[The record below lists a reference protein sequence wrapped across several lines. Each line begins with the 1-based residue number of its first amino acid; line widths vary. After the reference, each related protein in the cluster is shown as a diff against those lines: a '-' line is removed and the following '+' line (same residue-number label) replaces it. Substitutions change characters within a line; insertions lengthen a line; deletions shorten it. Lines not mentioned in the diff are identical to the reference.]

1 MLRYCMVFDLHSVHS
16 VQFPKCSTPYTLV
29 DSVNQMWIKEIWVRS
44 ININLPYNYSTL
56 GTCKLFFYVYSK
68 IYKIV
73 NQRSEML
80 EYLNVIFLSKHNV
93 TEKVHI
99 YLILS
104 VEYCH
109 IAGQGFVI
117 M

>member
-1 MLRYCMVFDLHSVHS
+1 
-16 VQFPKCSTPYTLV
+16 
-29 DSVNQMWIKEIWVRS
+29 
-44 ININLPYNYSTL
+44 
-56 GTCKLFFYVYSK
+56 
-68 IYKIV
+68 
-73 NQRSEML
+73 ML

-99 YLILS
+99 NLILS

-117 M
+117 T

>member
-1 MLRYCMVFDLHSVHS
+1 MIFDLHSVHS
-16 VQFPKCSTPYTLV
+16 VQFPKCSTPYTLF
-29 DSVNQMWIKEIWVRS
+29 DCVNQMWNKEIRVRS
-44 ININLPYNYSTL
+44 INIYLLYNYSTL
-56 GTCKLFFYVYSK
+56 GTFKLFFYVYSK
-68 IYKIV
+68 IYNVV
-73 NQRSEML
+73 NRRSKML

-99 YLILS
+99 NLILS

-117 M
+117 I